1 MNVII
6 YGLDWQIIYR
16 VLCVI
21 GGKDADT
28 QNCDFIASCETIA
41 QCMWACIS
49 IDYVSKSFCVFNP
62 AKPPNGKRCCY
73 EIS

>member
-1 MNVII
+1 MCNVII

-41 QCMWACIS
+41 QCM
-49 IDYVSKSFCVFNP
+49 
-62 AKPPNGKRCCY
+62 
-73 EIS
+73 